1 MKSVVRWAIQNTPA
15 MNTLMVSVLALGTL
29 SLFFLRREDF
39 PRFELDIILVTVPY
53 PGASPEEVENG
64 VCQKIEEAVRSI
76 DGLKKVT
83 SVATEGAGN
92 VIIEVKT
99 DVPSVQKI
107 LNEVESEVNRI
118 PSFPELTEKPEIRQL
133 TIRNPTIM
141 IGVVGPDDT
150 STAAER
156 RLRDVVESVRDE
168 LLQISEISVAEIQ
181 GARPY
186 QIDVEVSETTLR
198 AHGLTLQEVARRIR
212 QENLEL
218 PGGKLKADA
227 QELLLRGKAKRIR
240 GKEIA
245 EIPLITTANGVV
257 LTVGDLGTVRDDFDD
272 TTSISR
278 INGKPGMAIS
288 IEAAARED
296 MLAMTKAV
304 REYAAKTKLPAGY
317 SFALWGDRSIDVND
331 RLDLLIRNG
340 SQGLILV
347 FVVLAL
353 FLELKLAFWVALGI
367 PISIMGA
374 CALLWQFDQTL
385 NMLSMFSFVIA
396 LGIVVDDAIVIGENI
411 YAHREMSKSF
421 LQAAIDGTYEVLPS
435 VAASITTTV
444 FAFMPMFFVTG
455 VMGKF
460 FAVMPFAVIAM
471 LIISLLEA
479 AFILPC
485 HLAHGDEG
493 ERHVSVGGRILRGLI
508 VGGLVQIV
516 GLLLGALLPDFRAA
530 TIAAAG
536 ITWGFVLLWIVVG
549 DGVLTPFH
557 AIHNMTDALNSRMS
571 AGLEWFIQRIYLPL
585 LRRALRFPAVTVA
598 IALAVLISSFSLV
611 VNGTVPWV
619 IFPKMD
625 DRQIQAKVVFPDGT
639 PSHVTAAAT
648 KKIEDAILHI
658 NEQSAKDGE
667 NLVNVTYRLVG
678 QVSSNSPGGA
688 DDRTEGGHAGT
699 VQAALVE
706 STERS
711 ITSLELVDEWRRK
724 VGSIAGAETLS
735 FGGMAMGPGGAP
747 IEFKLLADAEH
758 MQQLEA
764 AIEECKEYLHRQ
776 AGVIDISDDSRPG
789 KWEFQ
794 ITVRDDARTLGVP
807 LEDLAG
813 TVRAAYY
820 GEEVM
825 RLQRGRHEVKLMV
838 RYPEEQ
844 RRSLAEFDEI
854 RIDTGDGTKRPLGEL
869 AHVNIERGYSEINRV
884 DQKRSITVTAD
895 IDQSGTSAAQ
905 APNASQIVAV
915 MANDFMP
922 DLLERYPDVQVRW
935 EGQQEQTVESM
946 QSLFIGL
953 GVALLATYA
962 LLTMQFTS
970 YVQPAIIMAVI
981 PFGIIGALWGHA
993 LMGLPLTLFSVLGLV
1008 ALTGVVVNDSIVLV
1022 DFTNARVHDGMPLME
1037 ALVESG
1043 QRRFRPV
1050 LLTSLTTVA
1059 GLAPILTERS
1069 LQAQILIPMANS
1081 LCFGLLLSTTLVL
1094 FLVPT
1099 FYSIYGRAVLAMET
1113 DVQAATPDTP
1123 APPTAT
1129 LEAVPVP
1136 RREAEPHVLTPTR
1149 GE

>member
-1 MKSVVRWAIQNTPA
+1 MKSLVRWAINNTPA

-29 SLFFLRREDF
+29 SLYFLRREDF

-64 VCQKIEEAVRSI
+64 VCQKIEEAIRSI

-83 SVATEGAGN
+83 SVAAEGAGN
-92 VIIEVKT
+92 VIIEVRT

-133 TIRNPTIM
+133 TLRNPTIM
-141 IGVVGPDDT
+141 IGVVGPDDE
-150 STAAER
+150 SAAAER
-156 RLRDVVESVRDE
+156 RLRDVVEGVRED
-168 LLQISEISVAEIQ
+168 LLQIPEISVAEIQ

-198 AHGLTLQEVARRIR
+198 SHGLTLQEVARRIR

-218 PGGKLKADA
+218 PGGKLKADS

-240 GKEIA
+240 GEEIVH
-245 EIPLITTANGVV
+245 IPLITTANGVV
-257 LTVGDLGTVRDDFDD
+257 LTVGDLGRVRDDFDD

-288 IEAAARED
+288 VEAAARED

-304 REYAAKTKLPAGY
+304 REYAAGRKLPAGY
-317 SFALWGDRSIDVND
+317 TLALWGDRSIDVND

-340 SQGLILV
+340 GQGLILV
-347 FVVLAL
+347 FVALAL

-367 PISIMGA
+367 PISILGA

-385 NMLSMFSFVIA
+385 NMLSMFSFVIT

-411 YAHREMSKSF
+411 YAHRQMNKRF

-435 VAASITTTV
+435 VAASVTTTV
-444 FAFMPMFFVTG
+444 IAFIPMFFVTG

-471 LIISLLEA
+471 LAISLAEA
-479 AFILPC
+479 AFVLPC

-493 ERHVSVGGRILRGLI
+493 ERHLPLSGRILRALI
-508 VGGLVQIV
+508 VGGLIQIV
-516 GLLLGALLPDFRAA
+516 SLLAGVLLPGYRGVAF
-530 TIAAAG
+530 AAAA
-536 ITWGFVLLWIVVG
+536 ITWGLVLLWIAIGDVVLAPFRALHNAT
-549 DGVLTPFH
+549 DG
-557 AIHNMTDALNSRMS
+557 LNKRMS

-585 LRRALRFPAVTVA
+585 LRRALRFPAITVA
-598 IALAVLISSFSLV
+598 IALALLIASFSLV
-611 VNGTVPWV
+611 RNGTVPWV

-639 PSHVTAAAT
+639 PSRVTAAAT
-648 KKIEDAILHI
+648 EKIEEAILRI
-658 NEQSAKDGE
+658 NQRYAGRGE
-667 NLVNVTYRLVG
+667 KLVDVTYRLVG

-706 STERS
+706 STQRS
-711 ITSLELVDEWRRK
+711 VTSLQLVDEWRRE
-724 VGSIAGAETLS
+724 VGTIAGAETLS
-735 FGGMAMGPGGAP
+735 FGSMAMGPGGSP
-747 IEFKLLADAEH
+747 IEFKLLADADH
-758 MQQLEA
+758 MQDLEA
-764 AIEECKEYLHRQ
+764 AVEECKEYLHRQ
-776 AGVIDISDDSRPG
+776 DGVIDISDDSRPG

-794 ITVRDDARTLGVP
+794 ITVKDDARTLGVP
-807 LEDLAG
+807 LQDLAG

-838 RYPEEQ
+838 RYPEEE
-844 RRSLAEFDEI
+844 RHSLAEFDEI
-854 RIDTGDGTKRPLGEL
+854 RIDTGDGTKRPLGEV
-869 AHVNIERGYSEINRV
+869 AHVNVERGYSEINRV

-895 IDQSGTSAAQ
+895 IDETGSSAAD
-905 APNASQIVAV
+905 APNASQIVAT
-915 MANDFMP
+915 MASGFMP
-922 DLLERYPDVQVRW
+922 DLLERYPHVQVRW

-946 QSLFIGL
+946 QSLFVGL
-953 GVALLATYA
+953 AVALLAMYA

-970 YVQPAIIMAVI
+970 YMQPAIIMAVI
-981 PFGIIGALWGHA
+981 PFGMVGALWGHA

-1022 DFTNARVHDGMPLME
+1022 DFTNARVRDGLPLME
-1037 ALVESG
+1037 ALLESG

-1059 GLAPILTERS
+1059 GLAPILMEKS
-1069 LQAQILIPMANS
+1069 QQAQILIPMANS
-1081 LCFGLLLSTTLVL
+1081 LCFGLLLSTALVL
-1094 FLVPT
+1094 LLVPT
-1099 FYSIYGRAVLAMET
+1099 FYSLYGRAVRIMEFDRT
-1113 DVQAATPDTP
+1113 AP
-1123 APPTAT
+1123 APVPTPPPVMASD
-1129 LEAVPVP
+1129 VPAA
-1136 RREAEPHVLTPTR
+1136 RRPEPSPWVLTPAR
-1149 GE
+1149 DD